1 MLVWNENFA
10 TGHKTLDKQHQVLF
24 ENVNRLE
31 SLLDQTNLNLQETEF
46 ILSLVNYLESYVQD
60 HFKLEEQCMESY
72 RCPMHSKNLDAHR
85 QFLLA
90 VVDYKK
96 KFQASGFRSEVMREL
111 HQFMQN
117 WLQQHIMRIDVQL
130 KSCIPVPRSS

>member
-10 TGHKTLDKQHQVLF
+10 AGHKTLDKQHQVLF

>member
-46 ILSLVNYLESYVQD
+46 ILSVVNYLESYAQD

>member
-46 ILSLVNYLESYVQD
+46 ILSLVNYLESYAQD

>member
-46 ILSLVNYLESYVQD
+46 ILSLVNYLESYAQD

-117 WLQQHIMRIDVQL
+117 WLQQHIMRNDVQL